1 MRFLLINKSVV
12 SKFSGENFKQ
22 AVDYFVI
29 IYIHK
34 FLFPFDAYFTIF
46 LATTQIFS
54 VFDISLFL
62 HGQQC
67 VLNNLCEA
75 TNLTSWVF
83 ISKLL
88 TAINISLILYLL
100 FFIVLGKKAMP
111 PFE

>member
-1 MRFLLINKSVV
+1 
-12 SKFSGENFKQ
+12 
-22 AVDYFVI
+22 
-29 IYIHK
+29 
-34 FLFPFDAYFTIF
+34 
-46 LATTQIFS
+46 
-54 VFDISLFL
+54 LFL